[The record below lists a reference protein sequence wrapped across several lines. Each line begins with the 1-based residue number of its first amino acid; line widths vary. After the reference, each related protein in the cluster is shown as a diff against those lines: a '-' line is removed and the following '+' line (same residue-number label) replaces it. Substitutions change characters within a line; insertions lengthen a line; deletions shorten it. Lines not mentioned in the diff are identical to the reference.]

1 MSHNSRKRGRGC
13 SASPIVQRG
22 PGVWFVVV
30 GATRRTIY
38 LGPRYTLPLAALL
51 PRGLSPSLMLISS
64 PKLYEGETCLVR
76 VNFCNHKSISHARGG
91 GSFRRW
97 RASCCK
103 TVNLR
108 PGTRKSSNILPISTL
123 FRSPKKE
130 EAPSS
135 SSSFS
140 SDKGSSLDRLFIIL
154 SARPPS

>member
-103 TVNLR
+103 TVTSGLEPEN
-108 PGTRKSSNILPISTL
+108 LPISFQYRHYFVPPRKRRLLLPPLL
-123 FRSPKKE
+123 FP
-130 EAPSS
+130 AT
-135 SSSFS
+135 
-140 SDKGSSLDRLFIIL
+140 KGAVSRTDSLLH
-154 SARPPS
+154 